1 MSYLA
6 AVSKMASTILRSCD
20 SSFGLAGSWV
30 HGNSSGSYKCH
41 FSCSGVH
48 KALCEAKNQS
58 LQIPGQWQTRAC
70 FQLAIGQTL
79 LCFPG
84 SCLNH
89 RHKHGKPLRVLNLLP
104 GHLEGITSS
113 HIVFWQFLVLTFIC
127 ITFFLYFYYANILR
141 K

>member
-6 AVSKMASTILRSCD
+6 AVSKMASTILRNCD

-41 FSCSGVH
+41 FSCSGAH

-58 LQIPGQWQTRAC
+58 PQIPQQWQTRAY
-70 FQLAIGQTL
+70 FQLAVGQTL
-79 LCFPG
+79 LCFPSFTDISTGNHWAFWVCSLGIWKKSLPHTLFSG
-84 SCLNH
+84 SSL
-89 RHKHGKPLRVLNLLP
+89 
-104 GHLEGITSS
+104 SS
-113 HIVFWQFLVLTFIC
+113 HLFV
-127 ITFFLYFYYANILR
+127 ITFFFYFYYANILR